1 MRWCASS
8 HTKKSN
14 RVPWKP
20 HEKHTLSSV
29 VLLKVGVWDSTVH
42 SPAFQPFPRQA
53 QSADRI
59 SVPKNQ
65 QRKGCCCQYNASVLL
80 LAQQEQPHCRNAI
93 FASTFLQHAAPQPK
107 RSTGVDQEPPRRPRW
122 ENAGAVCCLRQDAQT
137 EQGPAAKQ
145 RCKAGVLCLVAYM
158 HTYVQG
164 GMDVMMLLTSAFS
177 ASSSRVFSSSCDTC
191 RKYRAELG
199 CQCECPPVAL
209 CGGQLR
215 ATQKQAR
222 PNTHGSHSSRSSGLS
237 CVASWWQVGSRHA
250 VTIYPMFTCYH

>member
-8 HTKKSN
+8 HTQKSN

-107 RSTGVDQEPPRRPRW
+107 RSTGVDQEPPRRPRRQ
-122 ENAGAVCCLRQDAQT
+122 NAGSSLLSTPRCADRAGTSCKT
-137 EQGPAAKQ
+137 E
-145 RCKAGVLCLVAYM
+145 M
-158 HTYVQG
+158 QG
-164 GMDVMMLLTSAFS
+164 GRSLPCGVHAYICARRDGCDDVAHKCF
-177 ASSSRVFSSSCDTC
+177 
-191 RKYRAELG
+191 LG
-199 CQCECPPVAL
+199 I
-209 CGGQLR
+209 QL
-215 ATQKQAR
+215 A
-222 PNTHGSHSSRSSGLS
+222 GFL
-237 CVASWWQVGSRHA
+237 
-250 VTIYPMFTCYH
+250 I

>member
-1 MRWCASS
+1 MPCLLAHSAAARYASFAFCCQSLDTVAPSQSSHCHETRIYRAFMGCASRS
-8 HTKKSN
+8 RICSWLRLHRKRGARAWFRN
-14 RVPWKP
+14 RQDAHAGKM
-20 HEKHTLSSV
+20 
-29 VLLKVGVWDSTVH
+29 
-42 SPAFQPFPRQA
+42 QA
-53 QSADRI
+53 
-59 SVPKNQ
+59 
-65 QRKGCCCQYNASVLL
+65 
-80 LAQQEQPHCRNAI
+80 
-93 FASTFLQHAAPQPK
+93 
-107 RSTGVDQEPPRRPRW
+107 
-122 ENAGAVCCLRQDAQT
+122 AVCCPRQDAQT